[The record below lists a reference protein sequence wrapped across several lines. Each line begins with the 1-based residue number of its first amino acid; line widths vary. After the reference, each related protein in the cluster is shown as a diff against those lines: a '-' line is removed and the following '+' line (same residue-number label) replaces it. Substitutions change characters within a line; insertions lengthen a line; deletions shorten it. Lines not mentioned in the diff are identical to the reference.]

1 MSDIFNEI
9 RNGNEKNVKVLID
22 TGIKLYNLDPLTGE
36 TPLVLALENN
46 EFNIV
51 SMLLDAGASP
61 NTIINET
68 NEYLI
73 TEYSKR
79 HDIEVVEYLL
89 NKGADPNLK
98 NINNQ
103 NAINCATH
111 PDNRVSFIE
120 EELWSILLDNG
131 ANPNIKDKL
140 GNNAFD
146 NSDFYKFYILYKLKT
161 LQSKQRLEFAKML
174 IDPKFDEFPQDIIIK
189 IIKLIK
195 ISKNIKLD
203 ELLVYFNSKDKLF
216 KKSFKEELQKE
227 LKIEIEKSLKKKY
240 PGTKIDG
247 DNMVKLYQTDLKNPN
262 LTKKTRKMLKK
273 YKRSRKNKLN
283 IPLGSS
289 DFSSSRKSRS
299 SPSEDLRD
307 AIKMSIREAKSNKTS
322 SRKSRSLRSSEELDK
337 ALKMS
342 IIEAKSGSKMKSNK
356 NTRNKKKSKKKKSKK
371 KSKKLR

>member
-1 MSDIFNEI
+1 MSDIFKEI
-9 RNGNEKNVKVLID
+9 RNSNEKKVKILID
-22 TGIKLYNLDPLTGE
+22 SGIKLYNLDPLTGE

-61 NTIINET
+61 DTIINET

-79 HDIEVVEYLL
+79 HDIDVVEYLL
-89 NKGADPNLK
+89 NKGANPNLK

-111 PDNRVSFIE
+111 PDNRVSIIE

-146 NSDFYKFYILYKLKT
+146 NSDFNKFYILYKLKT

-174 IDPKFDEFPQDIIIK
+174 IDPKFDEFSQDIIIK

-195 ISKNIKLD
+195 ISKNIKVD
-203 ELLVYFNSKDKLF
+203 ELLDKDKLL

-227 LKIEIEKSLKKKY
+227 LKIEIEKSLKKKFS
-240 PGTKIDG
+240 GTKIDG
-247 DNMVKLYQTDLKNPN
+247 DNMIKIYQTDLKKPN

-289 DFSSSRKSRS
+289 DLSSSRKSRS

-307 AIKMSIREAKSNKTS
+307 AIKMSVREAKSNKTS
-322 SRKSRSLRSSEELDK
+322 SRKSRSLRSSEELEK

-342 IIEAKSGSKMKSNK
+342 IQEAKSGSKKK
-356 NTRNKKKSKKKKSKK
+356 YRYNKKYRSKKN
-371 KSKKLR
+371 